1 MSESHQ
7 SFKNHYYKD
16 GKEYCLSPKCM
27 NECGRRLSR
36 DERKEVIREGKIIVF
51 RQFCGDTGLLHES
64 PQEPEPVK
72 KKHMI

>member
-1 MSESHQ
+1 MSEPHH
-7 SFKNHYYKD
+7 KLENLYYKD

-36 DERKEVIREGKIIVF
+36 DERKEVIREGKIVVF
-51 RQFCGDTGLLHES
+51 RQFCGDTGQLQMLPE
-64 PQEPEPVK
+64 QPEPVK